1 MAECNVLNI
10 NKPSVKPKMGPQKP
24 GIDPDLRVLQYN
36 ILFSLLEGSGQI
48 IFNQV

>member
-24 GIDPDLRVLQYN
+24 GIDPDLRVLVH
-36 ILFSLLEGSGQI
+36 IVF
-48 IFNQV
+48 FTRR